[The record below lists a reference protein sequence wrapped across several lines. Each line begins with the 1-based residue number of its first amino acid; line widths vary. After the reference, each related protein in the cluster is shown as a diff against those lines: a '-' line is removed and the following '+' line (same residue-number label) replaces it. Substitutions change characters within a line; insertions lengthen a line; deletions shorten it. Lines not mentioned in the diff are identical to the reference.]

1 MAKLSAINKNNKRI
15 KLSDKF
21 YKKRESL
28 KKIIIYV
35 SQNKK
40 KMFYDLQCK
49 KDINSFI
56 FKFDTFSMGI
66 IFRETFKILNKYFG
80 ITIDNL
86 LVDLIEKMTDLNFK
100 TRLNIKQI
108 LKHKYFSK

>member
-1 MAKLSAINKNNKRI
+1 
-15 KLSDKF
+15 
-21 YKKRESL
+21 
-28 KKIIIYV
+28 
-35 SQNKK
+35 
-40 KMFYDLQCK
+40 
-49 KDINSFI
+49 
-56 FKFDTFSMGI
+56 MGI